1 MNYRELLIRLVS
13 MTTPFVYDDTL
24 TFLEMVRR
32 FNKIINE
39 VLEVIQGLTN
49 DFDSLQEEVETFDS
63 RITTNT
69 NDIAQNESDIEQN
82 AQDIVDLKDYVD
94 NYFDSLN
101 ISIVVRQV
109 LNEMVADG
117 TLEQLLNQ
125 TILAELNADVS
136 SLKTRVTSLETT
148 TTTQGT
154 QISQLNTRTQV
165 LESDNITN
173 KQSIIALQ
181 SSDSQQNTRLTTN
194 ESAIS
199 TLTTNVG
206 TNTSDISTLQTSV
219 SGLTSDVATIGDV
232 TNLTT
237 TNKATCVGAINEVDA
252 NVKKFD
258 FTSFTTYGVN
268 DVTFTG
274 NGTLA
279 SCSMTLAKN
288 SDGSIVKLYGDVYT
302 YGSTQNGNII
312 ISNTGVSPSEEI
324 NIKNLGLTISYTQSG
339 IPDLYGASVTFKTN
353 GDIYIAM
360 PGVSY
365 GCRKS
370 YFPCVIFLKNFGDV
384 SNV

>member
-49 DFDSLQEEVETFDS
+49 DFDSLQDEVETFDD

-69 NDIAQNESDIEQN
+69 NNIAQNESAIEEN

-101 ISIVVRQV
+101 VSIVVRQV
-109 LNEMVADG
+109 LNDMVADG

-125 TILAELNADVS
+125 TVLAELNADVS

-154 QISQLNTRTQV
+154 QITELNTRTQV

-219 SGLTSDVATIGDV
+219 GAISNDVGDLQIDVAT
-232 TNLTT
+232 L
-237 TNKATCVGAINEVDA
+237 DA
-252 NVKKFD
+252 NVKNFNL
-258 FTSFTTYGVN
+258 TSFTN
-268 DVTFTG
+268 IPSSSISSTG
-274 NGTLA
+274 NTINPNSFVNVAKNNDG
-279 SCSMTLAKN
+279 SLAKVYGEIAIN
-288 SDGSIVKLYGDVYT
+288 SPSSSLVNIVIVGSGLTPDSDLTINCAGFCRLSSSGQYIPTTCDITIKT
-302 YGSTQNGNII
+302 NGNI
-312 ISNTGVSPSEEI
+312 EI
-324 NIKNLGLTISYTQSG
+324 NKNIGSNVDQVVFWLQPY
-339 IPDLYGASVTFKTN
+339 LYFVK
-353 GDIYIAM
+353 D
-360 PGVSY
+360 
-365 GCRKS
+365 
-370 YFPCVIFLKNFGDV
+370 FGDV
-384 SNV
+384 PIV